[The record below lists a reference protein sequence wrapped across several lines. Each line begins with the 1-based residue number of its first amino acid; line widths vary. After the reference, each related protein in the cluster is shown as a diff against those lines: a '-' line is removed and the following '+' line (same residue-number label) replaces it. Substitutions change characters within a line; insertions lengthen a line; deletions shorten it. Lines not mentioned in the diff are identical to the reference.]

1 MKKQSS
7 IKAHSS
13 VLYDTGSIPVDSII
27 IEGGMYVMEMILN
40 GIIGATIGNFMKNA
54 KKKINILTF
63 IVTLCLA
70 VVVAES

>member
-1 MKKQSS
+1 
-7 IKAHSS
+7 
-13 VLYDTGSIPVDSII
+13 
-27 IEGGMYVMEMILN
+27 MEMILN